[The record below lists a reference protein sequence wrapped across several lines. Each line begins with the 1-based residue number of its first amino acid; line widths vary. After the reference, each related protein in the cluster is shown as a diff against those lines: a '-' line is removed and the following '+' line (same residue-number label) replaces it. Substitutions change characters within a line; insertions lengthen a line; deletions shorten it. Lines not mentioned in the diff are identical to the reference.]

1 MLAFRRWYVNDLW
14 PECSTLKWRLIFL
27 LPLTVS
33 TSVFLSFTIE
43 FPVDNKIPFI
53 GIEIIKNGTQTETEV
68 LREPTIT
75 DLKIANCKKFATPV
89 SSLLLCYWI
98 IRALDLRAVVTVVTL
113 SLLNLRYVILNT
125 LSRSLSDP
133 VESTPFGLRRT
144 DIKRVFLCA

>member
-1 MLAFRRWYVNDLW
+1 MPAFRKWYVNDLW
-14 PECSTLKWRLIFL
+14 PECLTLEWRLIFL

-68 LREPTIT
+68 LRETTIT
-75 DLKIANCKKFATPV
+75 DLKVANCKTFATPV

-98 IRALDLRAVVTVVTL
+98 IRALDLCAVVTVVTL

-125 LSRSLSDP
+125 LSLSDP